1 MVIASAKYFSNA
13 AVGMK
18 WRNTQHCAVGRWI
31 LPSDLVIFKMIVR
44 SVGGGGKFSSF
55 ICFLVLSQCTK
66 KPWKALGIF
75 LFLFSSFPSRNA
87 GSEDCCKMRLCCR
100 SFFFAPLKIP
110 SLGERSSIGVVLG
123 NRCFQHSET
132 WWPGLQSTGVEISLV
147 VSIFCQLWKS
157 RCRLSVEH

>member
-1 MVIASAKYFSNA
+1 MLIVTLSAQWMVIASAKYFSNA

-75 LFLFSSFPSRNA
+75 LFLFSSFLSLLEMQALRTA
-87 GSEDCCKMRLCCR
+87 AKCDCVVEV
-100 SFFFAPLKIP
+100 F
-110 SLGERSSIGVVLG
+110 SLL
-123 NRCFQHSET
+123 
-132 WWPGLQSTGVEISLV
+132 P
-147 VSIFCQLWKS
+147 WKS
-157 RCRLSVEH
+157 LPWVKGLASGWCWATAAFSTARPDDQVYKAQE